1 MQLVVLLFDN
11 KQFTELEFMTDN
23 DLETSEV
30 PLSVLFCIIEK
41 NASFRDKG
49 NNNICFDGADCKMGY
64 LLIQLQ
70 SVKNGS
76 YFLIFLLILFS
87 KISSPSSYQ
96 YRK

>member
-41 NASFRDKG
+41 NAFSRCKG
-49 NNNICFDGADCKMGY
+49 RN
-64 LLIQLQ
+64 
-70 SVKNGS
+70 
-76 YFLIFLLILFS
+76 YFLISLLTCQKHVDTQCEKNTDIYFKPHCNGYFLDTTLPVVS
-87 KISSPSSYQ
+87 TKYQ
-96 YRK
+96 S

>member
-41 NASFRDKG
+41 NAFLECKGSKSF
-49 NNNICFDGADCKMGY
+49 
-64 LLIQLQ
+64 
-70 SVKNGS
+70 
-76 YFLIFLLILFS
+76 
-87 KISSPSSYQ
+87 
-96 YRK
+96 

>member
-41 NASFRDKG
+41 NAFLECKGSKSFS
-49 NNNICFDGADCKMGY
+49 NNNVCIKNT
-64 LLIQLQ
+64 IQLVFDTKPFVQ
-70 SVKNGS
+70 C
-76 YFLIFLLILFS
+76 LLDVSI
-87 KISSPSSYQ
+87 
-96 YRK
+96 R